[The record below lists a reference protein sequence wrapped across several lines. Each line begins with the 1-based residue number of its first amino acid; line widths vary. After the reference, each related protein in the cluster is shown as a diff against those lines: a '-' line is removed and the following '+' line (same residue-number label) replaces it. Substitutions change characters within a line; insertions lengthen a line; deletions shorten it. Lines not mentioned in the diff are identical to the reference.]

1 MYLRTAIEGDFD
13 DRTQGS
19 LNNCLYLP
27 ARARPTGDDD
37 AFQCPPE
44 HRRTLVKQ
52 IAGTKPSSPGVGA
65 GSRAD
70 PPRLDCHQ
78 HAMWGP
84 NGGAELAIGAPVC
97 EPNVSECRSSRNF
110 IGRQ

>member
-37 AFQCPPE
+37 AFQ
-44 HRRTLVKQ
+44 
-52 IAGTKPSSPGVGA
+52 
-65 GSRAD
+65 
-70 PPRLDCHQ
+70 
-78 HAMWGP
+78 
-84 NGGAELAIGAPVC
+84 
-97 EPNVSECRSSRNF
+97 
-110 IGRQ
+110 